1 MPRYDYK
8 CKRCEN
14 VEEIIHGFDIEHSF
28 HCVECGKEMTK
39 LISGVNIAPSAMPS
53 RNSVIDLDAT
63 KKAEKAKDAD
73 MSAYKRL
80 RESGVQPKSI
90 NGFNCVC
97 GTSMP
102 GNVICL
108 GLTLFLFFLIFS
120 SDIFLSNGVEGLVKY
135 AII

>member
-1 MPRYDYK
+1 VPRYDYK

-90 NGFNCVC
+90 NGSSHLEKHAETKNEIQAGRVY
-97 GTSMP
+97 
-102 GNVICL
+102 
-108 GLTLFLFFLIFS
+108 S
-120 SDIFLSNGVEGLVKY
+120 SDASRKESERLMNSIGK
-135 AII
+135 A

>member
-8 CKRCEN
+8 CTQCGN
-14 VEEIIHGFDIEHSF
+14 VEEIIHGFNDEHSF
-28 HCVECGKEMTK
+28 HCVTCGRAMSK

-80 RESGVQPKSI
+80 RQSGVQPKTI
-90 NGFNCVC
+90 NGSAHLEKHAETKSEIQA
-97 GTSMP
+97 GR
-102 GNVICL
+102 L
-108 GLTLFLFFLIFS
+108 Y
-120 SDIFLSNGVEGLVKY
+120 SNDASRKESERLMNSIEAV
-135 AII
+135 

>member
-53 RNSVIDLDAT
+53 RNSVTDLDAT

-90 NGFNCVC
+90 NGSSHLEKHAETKNEIQAGRVY
-97 GTSMP
+97 
-102 GNVICL
+102 
-108 GLTLFLFFLIFS
+108 S
-120 SDIFLSNGVEGLVKY
+120 SDASRKESERLMNSIGK
-135 AII
+135 A

>member
-80 RESGVQPKSI
+80 RESGVQPKYI
-90 NGFNCVC
+90 NGSSHLEKHAETKNEIQAGRVY
-97 GTSMP
+97 
-102 GNVICL
+102 
-108 GLTLFLFFLIFS
+108 S
-120 SDIFLSNGVEGLVKY
+120 SDASRKESERLMNSIGK
-135 AII
+135 A

>member
-8 CKRCEN
+8 CKRCGN

-28 HCVECGKEMTK
+28 HCVKCGKEMIK

-90 NGFNCVC
+90 NGSAHLEKHAETKNEIQAGRVY
-97 GTSMP
+97 
-102 GNVICL
+102 
-108 GLTLFLFFLIFS
+108 S
-120 SDIFLSNGVEGLVKY
+120 SDASRKESERLMNSIGK
-135 AII
+135 A

>member
-8 CKRCEN
+8 CKRCGH

-90 NGFNCVC
+90 NGSSHLEKHAETKNEIQAGRVY
-97 GTSMP
+97 
-102 GNVICL
+102 
-108 GLTLFLFFLIFS
+108 S
-120 SDIFLSNGVEGLVKY
+120 SDASRKESERLMNSIGK
-135 AII
+135 A

>member
-90 NGFNCVC
+90 NGSAHLEKHAETKNEIQAGRVY
-97 GTSMP
+97 
-102 GNVICL
+102 
-108 GLTLFLFFLIFS
+108 S
-120 SDIFLSNGVEGLVKY
+120 SDASRKESERLMDSIEAL
-135 AII
+135 

>member
-1 MPRYDYK
+1 MPRYDY
-8 CKRCEN
+8 RCTQCGN
-14 VEEIIHGFDIEHSF
+14 VEEIIHGFNDEHSF

-80 RESGVQPKSI
+80 RQSGLQPKTI
-90 NGFNCVC
+90 NGSAHLEKHAETKSEIQA
-97 GTSMP
+97 GR
-102 GNVICL
+102 L
-108 GLTLFLFFLIFS
+108 YS
-120 SDIFLSNGVEGLVKY
+120 SDASRKESERLMNSIE
-135 AII
+135 AR

>member
-8 CKRCEN
+8 CNRCDN
-14 VEEIIHGFDIEHSF
+14 VEEIIHGFNDEHSF
-28 HCVECGKEMTK
+28 HCVDCGQAMSK

-80 RESGVQPKSI
+80 RKSGLQPKSI
-90 NGFNCVC
+90 NGSAHLEKHAETKSEIQA
-97 GTSMP
+97 GR
-102 GNVICL
+102 L
-108 GLTLFLFFLIFS
+108 YS
-120 SDIFLSNGVEGLVKY
+120 SDASRKESERLMNSVEAG
-135 AII
+135 